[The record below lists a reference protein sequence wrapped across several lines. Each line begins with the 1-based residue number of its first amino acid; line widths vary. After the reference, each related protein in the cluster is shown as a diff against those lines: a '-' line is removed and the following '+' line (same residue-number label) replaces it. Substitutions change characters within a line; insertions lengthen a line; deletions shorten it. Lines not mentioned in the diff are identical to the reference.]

1 VTTAAPKKSR
11 KKRTYIALGLCG
23 AAIVA
28 IIGLTVVLSNN
39 VVYFRTVSEA
49 VASRQSDGDS
59 RFRIAGEVVPGTV
72 QETKNGVRFE
82 ITDGKKT
89 AEIVH
94 VGDPPSLFK
103 DGAPVVCE
111 GRWGARAAFDS
122 DRIMIRHGNDYEAP
136 DVDSEKAA
144 KKASTD
150 ARVGPVERTVGA
162 A

>member
-1 VTTAAPKKSR
+1 MKR
-11 KKRTYIALGLCG
+11 KKRAIVALVLCG
-23 AAIVA
+23 VAVIA
-28 IIGLTVVLSNN
+28 IIGLTIVLSNN

-49 VASRQSDGDS
+49 VASRKSDGDN

-72 QETKNGVRFE
+72 RETKTGVKFE

-103 DGAPVVCE
+103 AGAPVVCE
-111 GRWGARAAFDS
+111 GHWGTSTAFAS
-122 DRIMIRHGNDYEAP
+122 DRIMIRHGSEYEPP
-136 DVDSEKAA
+136 DVDSDKVANKQSEGALGVA
-144 KKASTD
+144 IEG
-150 ARVGPVERTVGA
+150 RVGA

>member
-1 VTTAAPKKSR
+1 MKSKKR
-11 KKRTYIALGLCG
+11 RTYIALAMCG
-23 AAIVA
+23 VAVVA

-49 VASRQSDGDS
+49 VASRKSDGDS

-72 QETKNGVRFE
+72 QETKTGVRFE

-89 AEIVH
+89 ATVLH

-111 GRWGARAAFDS
+111 GRWGANTAFDS
-122 DRIMIRHGNDYEAP
+122 DRIMIRHGSEYKPP
-136 DVDSEKAA
+136 DVDSNSATKDSSKGALGAMPGGAVDAA
-144 KKASTD
+144 
-150 ARVGPVERTVGA
+150 
-162 A
+162 